1 MSRYKYKMV
10 IEVFSNNEEDLQYVD
25 DQATDAVDTISS
37 CSDIYM
43 ETTIVE
49 EEA

>member
-1 MSRYKYKMV
+1 MSRYKYKMT
-10 IEVFSNNEEDLQYVD
+10 IEVFSDNDEDLHCVADSAYEM
-25 DQATDAVDTISS
+25 VDTISS